1 MEHKMTDN
9 EIIKA
14 LECCS
19 SDDANCDDCPANK
32 YCTNDDFCLTGA
44 ILDLIKRQKA
54 EIERLKTAESFE
66 RNVTKL
72 FDRYKTHI
80 KAEAVKEFAERYERY
95 LLSQLTSASLDKKE
109 WIPDL
114 FFCKNFILIIPYLP
128 RVTFSS
134 FGSLMFGIL

>member
-1 MEHKMTDN
+1 MTDN
-9 EIIKA
+9 ETIKA
-14 LECCS
+14 LECCGG
-19 SDDANCDDCPANK
+19 DNYEEDCPK
-32 YCTNDDFCLTGA
+32 CPMHNDGDCNCHLA
-44 ILDLIKRQKA
+44 KLSLDLINRQKA